1 MKLINKL
8 IAKTAIYKHLKD
20 LYEQALKDNDA
31 YFDRI
36 NKLIDDKNKIAEKY
50 HNLKKDIDIYQQEYI
65 GHKNKIKLDKKAF
78 NYILKVARRLNRKDE
93 DVKLIKKT
101 CTNAIEN
108 IKNKNYNYNEGE
120 VIS

>member
-1 MKLINKL
+1 MKLLNKL
-8 IAKTAIYKHLKD
+8 ITKTAIYKHLKD
-20 LYEQALKDNDA
+20 LYEQALKMAETERDYAETTRRN
-31 YFDRI
+31 YE
-36 NKLIDDKNKIAEKY
+36 KIKEKY

-120 VIS
+120 AL